1 MQNMYDFNMQDIV
14 VCDDTNPTIVSPSCA
29 FVLPFAQTRDTLMDV
44 ESYKAFLDSAI
55 ARFRHSVT
63 YKNYKHFLMSLGL
76 DRCHF
81 HGNIVS
87 NEEQEMASL
96 EMHHNM
102 LTIFDIAYIIT
113 EHTLN
118 TYGKITTFD
127 LVDLLKKE
135 HTSHHVQLVML
146 SKTPHQLYHDNQEFF
161 IHPRMCFGN
170 WYAFL
175 ETYNRGL
182 SQEIAFK
189 VLFYLKRAL
198 ENENSNDSELLN
210 IREKILD
217 WSNLNNCQ

>member
-135 HTSHHVQLVML
+135 HTNHHVQLVML

-217 WSNLNNCQ
+217 WSGLNECY